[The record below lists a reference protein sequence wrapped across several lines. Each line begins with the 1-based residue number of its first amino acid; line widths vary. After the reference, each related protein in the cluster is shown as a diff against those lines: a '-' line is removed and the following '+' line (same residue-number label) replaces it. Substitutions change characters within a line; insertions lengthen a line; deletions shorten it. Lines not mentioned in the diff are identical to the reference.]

1 MAETQYFRSY
11 LYAPASKPE
20 LVEKAFNSQADCIVI
35 DLEDAVHHDKKDEAR
50 KFVVEFLS
58 KPAPKPFLIRI
69 NDLNGPWGLT
79 DLESISGP
87 NLFGIRIPKTS
98 SIDTVRK
105 ASKILD
111 SHKSNAQI
119 HLLIESALGVI
130 KAFELSSCDPKVAA
144 ITLGEADLLSD
155 LRATNDEALAFSRL
169 SILVAARAA
178 GLKQPSQS
186 VYANTKD
193 LDGLKASTLRGKATG
208 FFGRSVIHPNQ
219 IEIVNEIFTPTKD
232 EVDQATELLNVY
244 EQMQASGN
252 SVMALPNGE
261 MIDPANI
268 HYAKFQVNLYNSLNK

>member
-1 MAETQYFRSY
+1 MVETQFFRSY

-50 KFVVEFLS
+50 KFVVDFLS
-58 KPAPKPFLIRI
+58 KPASKPFLVRI
-69 NDLNGPWGLT
+69 NDLNGPWGVT
-79 DLESISGP
+79 DLESISSP
-87 NLFGIRIPKTS
+87 NLFGIRIPKTAS
-98 SIDTVRK
+98 VDTVKK

-111 SHKSNAQI
+111 AKKSNAQI
-119 HLLIESALGVI
+119 HLLIESALGVV

-144 ITLGEADLLSD
+144 ISLGEADLLSD

-169 SILVAARAA
+169 SILLAARAA
-178 GLKQPSQS
+178 GIKQPSQS

-193 LDGLKASTLRGKATG
+193 LKGLEESTIKAKATG
-208 FFGRSVIHPNQ
+208 FFGRSIIHPSH
-219 IEIVNEIFTPTKD
+219 IEIVNTIYTPTK
-232 EVDQATELLNVY
+232 EEAEKAEELLGVY
-244 EQMQASGN
+244 EQMQATGN

-268 HYAKFQVNLYNSLNK
+268 HYAKFQLNLYKSLNK

>member
-50 KFVVEFLS
+50 RFVVEFLS
-58 KPAPKPFLIRI
+58 KPAPKPFLVRI
-69 NDLNGPWGLT
+69 NDLNGPWGVT

-98 SIDTVRK
+98 SIDTVKK

-232 EVDQATELLNVY
+232 EVEQATELLNVY
-244 EQMQASGN
+244 DQMQASGN

>member
-1 MAETQYFRSY
+1 MVETQFFRSY

-50 KFVVEFLS
+50 KFVVDFLS
-58 KPAPKPFLIRI
+58 KPASKPFLVRI
-69 NDLNGPWGLT
+69 NDLNGPWGVT
-79 DLESISGP
+79 DLESISSP
-87 NLFGIRIPKTS
+87 NLFGIRIPKTAS
-98 SIDTVRK
+98 VDTVKK

-111 SHKSNAQI
+111 AKKSNAQI
-119 HLLIESALGVI
+119 HLLIESALGVV

-144 ITLGEADLLSD
+144 ISLGEADLLSD

-169 SILVAARAA
+169 SILLAARAA
-178 GLKQPSQS
+178 GIKQPSQS

-193 LDGLKASTLRGKATG
+193 LKGLEESTIKAKATG
-208 FFGRSVIHPNQ
+208 FFGRSIIHPSH
-219 IEIVNEIFTPTKD
+219 IEIVNTIYTPTK
-232 EVDQATELLNVY
+232 EEAEQAEELLGVY
-244 EQMQASGN
+244 EQMQATGN

-268 HYAKFQVNLYNSLNK
+268 HYAKFQLNLYKSLNK

>member
-50 KFVVEFLS
+50 RFVVEFLS
-58 KPAPKPFLIRI
+58 KPAPKPFLVRI
-69 NDLNGPWGLT
+69 NDLNGPWGVT

-98 SIDTVRK
+98 SVDTVRK
-105 ASKILD
+105 ASKIID

-232 EVDQATELLNVY
+232 EVEQATELLNVY
-244 EQMQASGN
+244 DQMQASGN

>member
-20 LVEKAFNSQADCIVI
+20 IVEKAFNSNADCIVI
-35 DLEDAVHHDKKDEAR
+35 DLEDAVHHDKKEEAR
-50 KFVVEFLS
+50 SFVVDFLS
-58 KPAPKPFLIRI
+58 KPASKPFLVRI
-69 NDLNGPWGLT
+69 NDLNGPWGVS

-87 NLFGIRIPKTS
+87 NLLGIRIPKTS
-98 SIDTVRK
+98 SAETVKK

-111 SHKSNAQI
+111 SKKCNAQM
-119 HLLIESALGVI
+119 HLLIESALGVV
-130 KAFELSSCDPKVAA
+130 KAFEIATSDSRVTALS
-144 ITLGEADLLSD
+144 LGEADLLSD
-155 LRATNDEALAFSRL
+155 LKATNDEALAFSRL

-219 IEIVNEIFTPTKD
+219 IEIVNEIFTPTQD
-232 EVDQATELLNVY
+232 EVEKARELLDLY
-244 EQMQASGN
+244 DQMQASGN
-252 SVMALPNGE
+252 SVMALPNGD

-268 HYAKFQVNLYNSLNK
+268 HYAKFQMNLYNSLKK

>member
-1 MAETQYFRSY
+1 MVETQFFRSY

-50 KFVVEFLS
+50 RFVVDFLS
-58 KPAPKPFLIRI
+58 KPASKPFLVRI
-69 NDLNGPWGLT
+69 NDLNGPWGVT
-79 DLESISGP
+79 DLESISSP
-87 NLFGIRIPKTS
+87 NLFGIRIPKTAS
-98 SIDTVRK
+98 VDTVKK

-111 SHKSNAQI
+111 AKKSNAQI
-119 HLLIESALGVI
+119 HLLIESALGVV

-144 ITLGEADLLSD
+144 ISLGEADLLSD

-169 SILVAARAA
+169 SILLAARAA
-178 GLKQPSQS
+178 GIKQPSQS

-193 LDGLKASTLRGKATG
+193 LKGLEESTIKAKATG
-208 FFGRSVIHPNQ
+208 FFGRSIIHPSH
-219 IEIVNEIFTPTKD
+219 IEIVNTIYSPTK
-232 EVDQATELLNVY
+232 EEAEKAEELLGVY
-244 EQMQASGN
+244 EQMQAAGN

-268 HYAKFQVNLYNSLNK
+268 HYAKFQLNLYKSLNK

>member
-1 MAETQYFRSY
+1 MVETQFFRSY

-50 KFVVEFLS
+50 RFVVDFLS
-58 KPAPKPFLIRI
+58 KPASKPFLVRI
-69 NDLNGPWGLT
+69 NDLNGPWGVT
-79 DLESISGP
+79 DLESISSP
-87 NLFGIRIPKTS
+87 NLFGIRIPKTAS
-98 SIDTVRK
+98 VDTVRK

-111 SHKSNAQI
+111 SKKSNAQI
-119 HLLIESALGVI
+119 HLLIESALGIV

-144 ITLGEADLLSD
+144 ISLGEADLLSD

-169 SILVAARAA
+169 SILLAARAA
-178 GLKQPSQS
+178 GIKQPSQS

-193 LDGLKASTLRGKATG
+193 LKGLEESTIKAKATG
-208 FFGRSVIHPNQ
+208 FFGRSIIHPSH
-219 IEIVNEIFTPTKD
+219 IEIVNSIYTPTK
-232 EVDQATELLNVY
+232 EEAEKAEELLGVY
-244 EQMQASGN
+244 EQMQATGN

-268 HYAKFQVNLYNSLNK
+268 HYAKFQLNLYKSLNK

>member
-1 MAETQYFRSY
+1 MVETQFFRSY

-50 KFVVEFLS
+50 RFVVDFLS
-58 KPAPKPFLIRI
+58 KPASKPFLVRI
-69 NDLNGPWGLT
+69 NDLNGSWGVT
-79 DLESISGP
+79 DLESISSP
-87 NLFGIRIPKTS
+87 NLFGIRIPKTAS
-98 SIDTVRK
+98 VDTVKK

-111 SHKSNAQI
+111 SKKSNAQI
-119 HLLIESALGVI
+119 HLLIESALGVV

-144 ITLGEADLLSD
+144 ISLGEADLLSD

-169 SILVAARAA
+169 SILLAARAA
-178 GLKQPSQS
+178 GIKQPSQS

-193 LDGLKASTLRGKATG
+193 LKGLEESTIKAKATG
-208 FFGRSVIHPNQ
+208 FFGRSIIHPSH
-219 IEIVNEIFTPTKD
+219 IEIVNTIYTPTK
-232 EVDQATELLNVY
+232 EEAEKAEELLGVY
-244 EQMQASGN
+244 EQMQATGN

-268 HYAKFQVNLYNSLNK
+268 HYAKFQLNLYKSLNK

>member
-1 MAETQYFRSY
+1 MVETQFFRSY

-50 KFVVEFLS
+50 RFVVDFLS
-58 KPAPKPFLIRI
+58 KPASKPFLVRI
-69 NDLNGPWGLT
+69 NDLNGPWGVT
-79 DLESISGP
+79 DLESISSP
-87 NLFGIRIPKTS
+87 NLFGIRIPKTAS
-98 SIDTVRK
+98 VDTVRK

-111 SHKSNAQI
+111 SKKSNAQI
-119 HLLIESALGVI
+119 HLLIESALGVV

-144 ITLGEADLLSD
+144 ISLGEADLLSD

-169 SILVAARAA
+169 SILLAARAA
-178 GLKQPSQS
+178 GIKQPSQS

-193 LDGLKASTLRGKATG
+193 LKGLEESTIKAKATG
-208 FFGRSVIHPNQ
+208 FFGRSIIHPSH
-219 IEIVNEIFTPTKD
+219 IEIVNTIYTPTK
-232 EVDQATELLNVY
+232 EEAEKAEELLGVY
-244 EQMQASGN
+244 EQMQATGN

-268 HYAKFQVNLYNSLNK
+268 HYAKFQLNLYKSLNK

>member
-20 LVEKAFNSQADCIVI
+20 LVEKAINSQADCIVI

-98 SIDTVRK
+98 SVDTVRK

>member
-1 MAETQYFRSY
+1 MVETQFFRSY

-50 KFVVEFLS
+50 RFVVDFLS
-58 KPAPKPFLIRI
+58 KPASKPFLVRI
-69 NDLNGPWGLT
+69 NDLNGPWGVT
-79 DLESISGP
+79 DLESISSP
-87 NLFGIRIPKTS
+87 NLFGIRIPKTAS
-98 SIDTVRK
+98 VDTVKK

-111 SHKSNAQI
+111 AKKSNAQI
-119 HLLIESALGVI
+119 HLLIESALGVV

-144 ITLGEADLLSD
+144 ISLGEADLLSD

-169 SILVAARAA
+169 SILLAARAA
-178 GLKQPSQS
+178 GIKQPSQS

-193 LDGLKASTLRGKATG
+193 LKGLEESTIKAKATG
-208 FFGRSVIHPNQ
+208 FFGRSIIHPSH
-219 IEIVNEIFTPTKD
+219 IEIVNTIYSPTK
-232 EVDQATELLNVY
+232 EEAEKAEELLGVY
-244 EQMQASGN
+244 EQMQATGN

-268 HYAKFQVNLYNSLNK
+268 HYAKFQLNLYKSLNK

>member
-1 MAETQYFRSY
+1 MVETQFFRSY

-50 KFVVEFLS
+50 RFVVDFLS
-58 KPAPKPFLIRI
+58 KPASKPFLIRI
-69 NDLNGPWGLT
+69 NDLNGPWGVT
-79 DLESISGP
+79 DLESISSP
-87 NLFGIRIPKTS
+87 NLFGIRIPKTAS
-98 SIDTVRK
+98 VDTVKK

-111 SHKSNAQI
+111 AKKSNAQI
-119 HLLIESALGVI
+119 HLLIESALGVV

-144 ITLGEADLLSD
+144 ISLGEADLLSD

-169 SILVAARAA
+169 SILLAARAA
-178 GLKQPSQS
+178 GIKQPSQS

-193 LDGLKASTLRGKATG
+193 LKGLEESTIEAKATG
-208 FFGRSVIHPNQ
+208 FFGRSIIHPSH
-219 IEIVNEIFTPTKD
+219 IEIVNTIYTPTK
-232 EVDQATELLNVY
+232 EEAEKAEELLGVY
-244 EQMQASGN
+244 EQMQATGN

-268 HYAKFQVNLYNSLNK
+268 HYAKFQLNLYKSLNK

>member
-1 MAETQYFRSY
+1 MAKTQFFRSY

-35 DLEDAVHHDKKDEAR
+35 DLEDAVHHDKKEEAR
-50 KFVVEFLS
+50 NFVADFLS
-58 KPAPKPFLIRI
+58 KQASKPFLVRI
-69 NDLNGPWGLT
+69 NDLNGPWGVA

-98 SIDTVRK
+98 SVDTVKK

-111 SHKSNAQI
+111 SKKSNSQI
-119 HLLIESALGVI
+119 HLLIESALGVV
-130 KAFELSSCDPKVAA
+130 KAFELATCDPKVSALS
-144 ITLGEADLLSD
+144 LGEADLLSD
-155 LRATNDEALAFSRL
+155 LRATNDEALGFSRL
-169 SILVAARAA
+169 SILVAARAG

-193 LDGLKASTLRGKATG
+193 LDGLKKSTLNAKATG
-208 FFGRSVIHPNQ
+208 FFGRSVIHPSH
-219 IEIVNEIFTPTKD
+219 IEIVNEIYTPTKEEAEKAREFLD
-232 EVDQATELLNVY
+232 LYD
-244 EQMQASGN
+244 QMQASGN

-268 HYAKFQVNLYNSLNK
+268 HYAKFQLDLYQSLNK

>member
-20 LVEKAFNSQADCIVI
+20 IVEKAFNSNADCIVI
-35 DLEDAVHHDKKDEAR
+35 DLEDAVHHDKKEEAR
-50 KFVVEFLS
+50 SFVVDFLS
-58 KPAPKPFLIRI
+58 KPASKPFLVRI
-69 NDLNGPWGLT
+69 NDLNGPWGVS

-87 NLFGIRIPKTS
+87 NLLGIRIPKTS
-98 SIDTVRK
+98 SAETVKK

-111 SHKSNAQI
+111 SKKCNAQM
-119 HLLIESALGVI
+119 HLLIESALGVV
-130 KAFELSSCDPKVAA
+130 KAFELATSDSRVTALS
-144 ITLGEADLLSD
+144 LGEADLLSD
-155 LRATNDEALAFSRL
+155 LKATNDEALAFSRL

-219 IEIVNEIFTPTKD
+219 IEIVNEIFTPTQD
-232 EVDQATELLNVY
+232 EVEKARELLDLY
-244 EQMQASGN
+244 DQMQASGN
-252 SVMALPNGE
+252 SVMALPNGD

-268 HYAKFQVNLYNSLNK
+268 HYAKFQMNLYNSLKK

>member
-20 LVEKAFNSQADCIVI
+20 IVEKAFNSNADCIVI
-35 DLEDAVHHDKKDEAR
+35 DLEDAVHHDKKEEAR
-50 KFVVEFLS
+50 SFVVDFLS
-58 KPAPKPFLIRI
+58 KPASKPFLVRI
-69 NDLNGPWGLT
+69 NDLNGPWGVS

-87 NLFGIRIPKTS
+87 NLLGIRIPKTS
-98 SIDTVRK
+98 SAETVKK

-111 SHKSNAQI
+111 SKKCYAQM
-119 HLLIESALGVI
+119 HLLIESALGVV
-130 KAFELSSCDPKVAA
+130 KAFELATSDSRVTALS
-144 ITLGEADLLSD
+144 LGEADLLSD
-155 LRATNDEALAFSRL
+155 LKATNDEALAFSRL

-219 IEIVNEIFTPTKD
+219 IEIVNEIFTPTQD
-232 EVDQATELLNVY
+232 EVEKARELLDLY
-244 EQMQASGN
+244 DQMQASGN
-252 SVMALPNGE
+252 SVMALPNGD

-268 HYAKFQVNLYNSLNK
+268 HYAKFQMNLYNSLKK

>member
-1 MAETQYFRSY
+1 MVETQFFRSY

-50 KFVVEFLS
+50 RFVVDFLS
-58 KPAPKPFLIRI
+58 KPASKPFLVRI
-69 NDLNGPWGLT
+69 NDLNGPWGVT
-79 DLESISGP
+79 DLESISSP
-87 NLFGIRIPKTS
+87 NLFGIRIPKTAS
-98 SIDTVRK
+98 VDTVRK

-111 SHKSNAQI
+111 AKKSNAQI
-119 HLLIESALGVI
+119 HLLIESALGVV

-144 ITLGEADLLSD
+144 ISLGEADLLSD

-169 SILVAARAA
+169 SILLAARAA
-178 GLKQPSQS
+178 GIKQPSQS

-193 LDGLKASTLRGKATG
+193 LKGLEESTIKAKATG
-208 FFGRSVIHPNQ
+208 FFGRSIIHPSH
-219 IEIVNEIFTPTKD
+219 IEIVNTIYSPTK
-232 EVDQATELLNVY
+232 EEAEKAEELLGVY
-244 EQMQASGN
+244 EQMQAAGN

-268 HYAKFQVNLYNSLNK
+268 HYAKFQLNLYKSLNK

>member
-1 MAETQYFRSY
+1 MAKTQFFRSY

-35 DLEDAVHHDKKDEAR
+35 DLEDAVHHDKKEEAR
-50 KFVVEFLS
+50 NFVADFLS
-58 KPAPKPFLIRI
+58 KQASKPFLVRI
-69 NDLNGPWGLT
+69 NDLNGPWGVA

-87 NLFGIRIPKTS
+87 NLFGIRIPKAS
-98 SIDTVRK
+98 SVDTVKK

-111 SHKSNAQI
+111 SKKSNAQI
-119 HLLIESALGVI
+119 HLLIESALGVV
-130 KAFELSSCDPKVAA
+130 KAFELATCDPKVSALS
-144 ITLGEADLLSD
+144 LGEADLLSD
-155 LRATNDEALAFSRL
+155 LRATNDEALEFSRL

-193 LDGLKASTLRGKATG
+193 LDGLKKSTLNAKATG
-208 FFGRSVIHPNQ
+208 FFGRSVIHPSH
-219 IEIVNEIFTPTKD
+219 IEIVNEIYTPTKEEAEKAREFLD
-232 EVDQATELLNVY
+232 LYD
-244 EQMQASGN
+244 QMQASGN

-268 HYAKFQVNLYNSLNK
+268 HYAKFQLDLYQSLNK

>member
-1 MAETQYFRSY
+1 MAETQFFRSY

-50 KFVVEFLS
+50 KFVVDFLS
-58 KPAPKPFLIRI
+58 RPAPKPFLVRI
-69 NDLNGPWGLT
+69 NDLNGPWGVA

-87 NLFGIRIPKTS
+87 NLFGIRVPKVS
-98 SIDTVRK
+98 SVETVKK

-111 SHKSNAQI
+111 SKKSNAQI
-119 HLLIESALGVI
+119 HLLIESALGVV
-130 KAFELSSCDPKVAA
+130 KAFELSSCDPKVAG
-144 ITLGEADLLSD
+144 ISLGEADLRSD

-169 SILVAARAA
+169 SILVASRAA

-193 LDGLKASTLRGKATG
+193 LKGLEESTIHAKATG
-208 FFGRSVIHPNQ
+208 FFGRSVIHPSH
-219 IEIVNEIFTPTKD
+219 IEIVNSIYTPTKD
-232 EVDQATELLNVY
+232 EADKAREFLDLY
-244 EQMQASGN
+244 DQMQATGN

-268 HYAKFQVNLYNSLNK
+268 YYAKFQLNLYNSLNK

>member
-1 MAETQYFRSY
+1 MVETQFFRSY

-50 KFVVEFLS
+50 RFVVDFLS
-58 KPAPKPFLIRI
+58 KPASKPFLVRI
-69 NDLNGPWGLT
+69 NDLNGPWGVT
-79 DLESISGP
+79 DLEGISSP
-87 NLFGIRIPKTS
+87 NLFGIRIPKTAS
-98 SIDTVRK
+98 VDTVKK

-111 SHKSNAQI
+111 AKKSNAQI
-119 HLLIESALGVI
+119 HLLIESALGVV

-144 ITLGEADLLSD
+144 ISLGEADLLSD

-169 SILVAARAA
+169 SILLAARAA
-178 GLKQPSQS
+178 GIKQPSQS

-193 LDGLKASTLRGKATG
+193 LKGLEESTIKAKATG
-208 FFGRSVIHPNQ
+208 FFGRSIIHPSH
-219 IEIVNEIFTPTKD
+219 IEIVNTIYTPTK
-232 EVDQATELLNVY
+232 EEAEKAEELLGVY
-244 EQMQASGN
+244 EQMQATGN

-268 HYAKFQVNLYNSLNK
+268 HYAKFQLNLYKSLNK

>member
-1 MAETQYFRSY
+1 MVETQFFRSY

-50 KFVVEFLS
+50 RFVVDFLS
-58 KPAPKPFLIRI
+58 KPASKPFLVRI
-69 NDLNGPWGLT
+69 NDLNGPWGVT
-79 DLESISGP
+79 DLESISSP
-87 NLFGIRIPKTS
+87 NLFGIRIPKTAS
-98 SIDTVRK
+98 VDTVRK

-111 SHKSNAQI
+111 SMKSNAQI
-119 HLLIESALGVI
+119 HLLIESALGVV

-144 ITLGEADLLSD
+144 ISLGEADLLSD

-169 SILVAARAA
+169 SILLAARAA
-178 GLKQPSQS
+178 GIKQPSQS

-193 LDGLKASTLRGKATG
+193 LKGLEESTIKAKATG
-208 FFGRSVIHPNQ
+208 FFGRSIIHPSH
-219 IEIVNEIFTPTKD
+219 IEIVNTIYTPTK
-232 EVDQATELLNVY
+232 EEAEKAEELLGVY
-244 EQMQASGN
+244 EQMQAAGN

-268 HYAKFQVNLYNSLNK
+268 HYAKFQLNLYKSLNK

>member
-1 MAETQYFRSY
+1 MVETQFFRSY

-50 KFVVEFLS
+50 KFVVDFLS
-58 KPAPKPFLIRI
+58 KPASKPFLVRI
-69 NDLNGPWGLT
+69 NDLNGPWGVT
-79 DLESISGP
+79 DLESISSP
-87 NLFGIRIPKTS
+87 NLFGIRIPKS
-98 SIDTVRK
+98 ASVDTVKK

-111 SHKSNAQI
+111 AKKSNAQI
-119 HLLIESALGVI
+119 HLLIESALGVV

-144 ITLGEADLLSD
+144 ISLGEADLLSD

-169 SILVAARAA
+169 SILLAARAA
-178 GLKQPSQS
+178 GIKQPSQS

-193 LDGLKASTLRGKATG
+193 LKGLEESTIKAKAAG
-208 FFGRSVIHPNQ
+208 FFGRSIIHPSH
-219 IEIVNEIFTPTKD
+219 IEIVNTIYTPTK
-232 EVDQATELLNVY
+232 EEAEKAEELLGVY
-244 EQMQASGN
+244 EQMQATGN

-268 HYAKFQVNLYNSLNK
+268 HYAKFQLNLYKSLNK

>member
-98 SIDTVRK
+98 SVDTVRK